1 MLKHNNG
8 GFIIEL
14 PEENELVVAVI
25 KKIMPYGAF
34 CVLPEYQDME
44 AFMHISEVAPRW
56 IKNIH
61 EFISEGQRHV
71 AKVHHIDREKRQ
83 VDISLKRVN
92 EEEKKVKL
100 ESMKIEKKTE
110 KLLEILVVNS
120 KSQLTKEKIKEEIE
134 KAFADVIT
142 CLEEVSER
150 GGEALEKVDLPKAL
164 KANLVELAKKN
175 VKKPVA
181 EVSEILHMTCYGSDG
196 INIIK
201 NAFATAEKK
210 KAEVHYL
217 GAPTYKIT
225 MKAPSYKEA
234 EKNLTLIIEEIE
246 KIAQKGSCEFSHEKE
261 SS

>member
-100 ESMKIEKKTE
+100 ESMKIEKKPIPNFPIG
-110 KLLEILVVNS
+110 LN
-120 KSQLTKEKIKEEIE
+120 
-134 KAFADVIT
+134 
-142 CLEEVSER
+142 
-150 GGEALEKVDLPKAL
+150 
-164 KANLVELAKKN
+164 
-175 VKKPVA
+175 PVA
-181 EVSEILHMTCYGSDG
+181 ANPGNSVRDSSLAQNEVP
-196 INIIK
+196 K
-201 NAFATAEKK
+201 
-210 KAEVHYL
+210 
-217 GAPTYKIT
+217 
-225 MKAPSYKEA
+225 
-234 EKNLTLIIEEIE
+234 
-246 KIAQKGSCEFSHEKE
+246 
-261 SS
+261 SSNTSVNT